1 VLDDYVYATTSPI
14 YINVEGSVPKP
25 ADDAAFFIA
34 WIDRLVATTKENR
47 NWNTTAERDSVL
59 QILDEARQVYGRL
72 QR

>member
-25 ADDAAFFIA
+25 ADAAFFIA